1 VKVASCPQIQML
13 DELPTQAQVSV
24 SPSDTGTASMPVI
37 PLGQGDTALPVSSD
51 VGLPSPPAGTEIST
65 RFRGRKKPVRR
76 TEAQRKAAQEN
87 IQRFHKMVRD
97 GLVEHPSRTKVP
109 GLRALLRKG
118 KIKNQGIQR
127 AVNDYVRSTIEEL
140 GGEDALSTGHLA
152 LITIQRIILASIL
165 LIEHE
170 MARFGT
176 IATPD
181 GDLRP
186 YIKLL
191 QGHATTFRANQQA
204 LGLAKPRTRER
215 KPPRLQELMAG
226 AKEVLSGS

>member
-1 VKVASCPQIQML
+1 ML
-13 DELPTQAQVSV
+13 DELPTQAQVSATR
-24 SPSDTGTASMPVI
+24 SDVGTTGIPTTLPESCVAG
-37 PLGQGDTALPVSSD
+37 PLGQGDTALPALSN
-51 VGLPSPPAGTEIST
+51 VGLPNPPTGLEIST
-65 RFRGRKKPVRR
+65 RLRGRKKPVRR
-76 TEAQRKAAQEN
+76 TEAQREAARQN
-87 IQRFHKMVRD
+87 IQRFHKMVQD
-97 GLVEHPSRTKVP
+97 GLVEHPSRSKVP

-118 KIKNQGIQR
+118 KIKNQTIQR

-140 GGEDALSTGHLA
+140 GGEDALSTGQLA
-152 LITIQRIILASIL
+152 IITIQRIILASIL

-226 AKEVLSGS
+226 ATEVLSGS